1 MATHVR
7 DWIAYSGI
15 AGGTLWL
22 FYRFIRIDSL
32 PPVETGNFL
41 LSITFVL
48 FLLAFAGVPMLLLQR
63 DNWWGWIGSAPAFAG
78 LLLLILYFNASALE
92 QVQEPLSPRAIASW
106 SHFVPGYAPPE
117 PLPGRVINRMG
128 SWSVLVLG
136 FNLLGAGLLLT
147 GCSLVTTIP
156 ESRGIP
162 VIALGLV
169 SLFLIYT
176 VTTSTSAFQG
186 TLITLSELLFGAGW
200 LWLGLVL
207 KTSQ

>member
-15 AGGTLWL
+15 AGGALWL

-41 LSITFVL
+41 LSITFML
-48 FLLAFAGVPMLLLQR
+48 FLLAFAGIPMLLLQR
-63 DNWWGWIGSAPAFAG
+63 DNWWGWIGSAPAFVA
-78 LLLLILYFNASALE
+78 LLLLIVYFAASTLE

-106 SHFVPGYAPPE
+106 SHFVPGYAFPE
-117 PLPGRVINRMG
+117 SAPGASSRIS
-128 SWSVLVLG
+128 SWSMFVLG
-136 FNLLGAGLLLT
+136 FNLLGAGLLLI

-162 VIALGLV
+162 LIALGLV
-169 SLFLIYT
+169 SFFLIYT
-176 VTTSTSAFQG
+176 VATSTSAFQG
-186 TLITLSELLFGAGW
+186 TLITLSEFLFGAGW
-200 LWLGLVL
+200 LWLGFVL

>member
-7 DWIAYSGI
+7 GWIAYSGI
-15 AGGTLWL
+15 AGGALWL

-48 FLLAFAGVPMLLLQR
+48 FLLAFAGIPMLLLQR
-63 DNWWGWIGSAPAFAG
+63 DNWWGWIGSAPAFVA
-78 LLLLILYFNASALE
+78 LLLLIVYFAAPALE
-92 QVQEPLSPRAIASW
+92 QVQELALPHTIASW
-106 SHFVPGYAPPE
+106 SHSVPGYAPPE
-117 PLPGRVINRMG
+117 PAPGWVITGLG

-136 FNLLGAGLLLT
+136 FHLLGAGLLLT
-147 GCSLVTTIP
+147 GCSLVASIP
-156 ESRGIP
+156 ESRGVP
-162 VIALGLV
+162 LIALGLV

-186 TLITLSELLFGAGW
+186 TLITLSEFLFGAGW
-200 LWLGLVL
+200 IWLGLVL